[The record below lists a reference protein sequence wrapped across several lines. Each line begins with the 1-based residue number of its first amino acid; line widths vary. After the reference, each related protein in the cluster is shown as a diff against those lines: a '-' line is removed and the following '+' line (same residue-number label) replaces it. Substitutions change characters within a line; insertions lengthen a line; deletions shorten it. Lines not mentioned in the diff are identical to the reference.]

1 MAFNINEFVT
11 GGLKFGGAR
20 PTLFNVVI
28 TFPSNIAGV
37 SVEAIER
44 IQFLCRASS
53 VPASSIASVP
63 VPYFGRQVKVA
74 GDRTFSDWSVTIMN
88 DEDYV
93 VRNAFEAWHNSI
105 NSIISNRRADNT
117 SGESAVDGSGYKGTA
132 YVQQYSKNGDII
144 KQYRFDNIFPVNVDE
159 MGLDWDATNTIQTF
173 GVTFAYDWWIPITEA
188 NQLVNNPTIPVE
200 L

>member
-132 YVQQYSKNGDII
+132 YVQQYGKNGDII

-173 GVTFAYDWWIPITEA
+173 GVTFAYDWWIPIAEV
-188 NQLVNNPTIPVE
+188 NQLVNNESIPVE
-200 L
+200 S